1 MIKKALFVIILIGSD
16 DMDAL
21 MLILLGMMI
30 VICLLI
36 GIYTTLYNKL
46 QDYVIRINEVE
57 AIIDNNLRDKYDNI
71 NKCVSLIKGNE
82 KINEELDKKMFEE
95 IVRLRTRKIS
105 NFDLDRKLIEANNNF
120 ITLKEKYKE
129 LRENEEII
137 AITKKIDD
145 LDETLLVNREY
156 YNKNIAT
163 YNKLVKLFPTNIVA
177 KLCKYEEKL
186 FFDRKDMSDDD
197 FNDFKF

>member
-1 MIKKALFVIILIGSD
+1 
-16 DMDAL
+16 MDAL
-21 MLILLGMMI
+21 MLVLLGIII

-57 AIIDNNLRDKYDNI
+57 SIIDNNLREKYDNI
-71 NKCVSLIKGNE
+71 NKCVSLIKGND
-82 KINEELDKKMFEE
+82 KINEELDKNMFEE
-95 IVRLRTRKIS
+95 IVRLRTKKIS

-129 LRENEEII
+129 LQENEKIIEIS
-137 AITKKIDD
+137 KKIDE
-145 LDETLLVNREY
+145 LDETLIVNRNY
-156 YNKNIAT
+156 YNKNIAE

-197 FNDFKF
+197 FNDFKL

>member
-1 MIKKALFVIILIGSD
+1 
-16 DMDAL
+16 MDAL
-21 MLILLGMMI
+21 MLILLGMII

-57 AIIDNNLRDKYDNI
+57 AILDNNLRNKYDNI

-82 KINEELDKKMFEE
+82 KINGKLDQKMFEE
-95 IVRLRTRKIS
+95 IVRLRTKKIS

-137 AITKKIDD
+137 TISKKIEE
-145 LDETLLVNREY
+145 LDETLIVNRDY
-156 YNKNIAT
+156 YNKNIAE

-186 FFDRKDMSDDD
+186 FFDRKDMSDEDFDD
-197 FNDFKF
+197 FKL

>member
-1 MIKKALFVIILIGSD
+1 
-16 DMDAL
+16 
-21 MLILLGMMI
+21 MLILLGMII

-57 AIIDNNLRDKYDNI
+57 AILDNNLRNKYDNI

-82 KINEELDKKMFEE
+82 KINGKLDQKMFEE
-95 IVRLRTRKIS
+95 IVRLRTKKIS

-137 AITKKIDD
+137 TISKKIEE
-145 LDETLLVNREY
+145 LDETLIVNRDY
-156 YNKNIAT
+156 YNKNIAE

-186 FFDRKDMSDDD
+186 FFDRKDMSDEDFDD
-197 FNDFKF
+197 FKL